1 MIKFETI
8 KIQLGSKMVKNITLE
23 KEFKLKNN
31 SIIEKTGIIRR
42 YIADFSQTSEN
53 IAVNCCKRINFNS
66 LKKVTHILSVSNTP
80 YYSFPSIAHFI
91 SSKLN
96 LNKNVFCIGI
106 NSGCSGYVDGL
117 NLAYDIIKS
126 DNTSKILL
134 TTSDTY
140 SKFIRSND
148 KYIKCLFSDGGSAT
162 LISYANNGW
171 IRKKKY
177 SETIANSQ
185 KILMMGNVNKRKR
198 YIVMN
203 GPEIVAFVIQKVI
216 PKLKEFVDSK
226 TNAILLHQAGRIAI
240 DLVVKSTADKKNL
253 LIPCNYKNFGNLVS
267 TSIPL
272 VFHQNFKR
280 INSLKEIVFCGFG
293 VGLTHSYI
301 KFIKN

>member
-1 MIKFETI
+1 
-8 KIQLGSKMVKNITLE
+8 
-23 KEFKLKNN
+23 
-31 SIIEKTGIIRR
+31 
-42 YIADFSQTSEN
+42 
-53 IAVNCCKRINFNS
+53 
-66 LKKVTHILSVSNTP
+66 
-80 YYSFPSIAHFI
+80 
-91 SSKLN
+91 
-96 LNKNVFCIGI
+96 
-106 NSGCSGYVDGL
+106 
-117 NLAYDIIKS
+117 
-126 DNTSKILL
+126 
-134 TTSDTY
+134 
-140 SKFIRSND
+140 
-148 KYIKCLFSDGGSAT
+148 
-162 LISYANNGW
+162 LISYANNGC

-226 TNAILLHQAGRIAI
+226 TNAILIHQAGRIAI